1 MDGKMS
7 EPRILH
13 IGDIVGKPGRDGL
26 RRLLPDLIE
35 EHEPSFIIANCENIA
50 GGLGVSEKHAIE
62 LLDSGVDVLTTG
74 NHVFR
79 RKDIFQMLDNDLR
92 IIRPAN
98 YLPGNPGRGA
108 TVIEKDGT
116 RYGVLNLVG
125 TVNMSAARSP
135 FLAVDD
141 EVERLSNKADV
152 IVVDFHAEAT
162 SEKVAMGWHLDGRVC
177 AVIGTHTHI
186 QTADAKVLPKGT
198 AYVTDIGMTG
208 PCDSV
213 IGVKKEQSLERFLTQ
228 MPVRFE
234 TAVDDVWV
242 MGAVVDVN
250 EQGLADSI
258 QAFMRPV
265 E

>member
-1 MDGKMS
+1 MS

-13 IGDIVGKPGRDGL
+13 IGDIVGKPGREGL

-35 EHEPSFIIANCENIA
+35 EYEPSFIVANCENIA
-50 GGLGVSEKHAIE
+50 GGLGVSEKHAKE
-62 LLDSGVDVLTTG
+62 LLDFGVDVLTTG
-74 NHVFR
+74 NHAFR
-79 RKDIFQMLDNDLR
+79 RKEIFQMLDNDQR
-92 IIRPAN
+92 IVRPAN
-98 YLPGNPGRGA
+98 YLPGNPGRGT

-125 TVNMSAARSP
+125 TVNMRAARSP

-141 EVERLSNKADV
+141 EVDRLADEADL

-198 AYVTDIGMTG
+198 AYITDIGMTG

-234 TAVDDVWV
+234 TAEDDVYV
-242 MGAVVDVN
+242 MGGLIEANDR
-250 EQGLADSI
+250 GLADSI
-258 QAFMRPV
+258 QPFMRPV

>member
-1 MDGKMS
+1 MS

-13 IGDIVGKPGRDGL
+13 IGDIVGKPGRKGL
-26 RRLLPDLIE
+26 RLLLPDLIE
-35 EHEPSFIIANCENIA
+35 EYKPSLIVANCENIA
-50 GGLGVSEKHAIE
+50 GGLGVSEKQAAE
-62 LLDSGVDVLTTG
+62 LLDFGVDVLTTG

-79 RKDIFQMLDNDLR
+79 RKEVFQMLDNDPR
-92 IIRPAN
+92 IVRPAN

-135 FLAVDD
+135 FLAVDE
-141 EVERLSNKADV
+141 EVDRLDQKADL

-186 QTADAKVLPKGT
+186 QTADARVLPKGT
-198 AYVTDIGMTG
+198 AYITDIGMTG

-234 TAVDDVWV
+234 TAEDDVWV
-242 MGAVVDVN
+242 MGCLVEANDR
-250 EQGLADSI
+250 GLASSI
-258 QAFMRPV
+258 QPFMTPV